1 LAAEPAVELMH
12 VKPDAALPGDAD
24 LVILP
29 GSKATI
35 ADLEVLRASG
45 LETDI
50 RAHVRR
56 GGLLLGLCGGY
67 QMLGRTIADPDGI
80 EGPPG
85 KVDGLGLLDVET
97 VLIGDKRLAPV
108 SGTTADGL
116 PFKGYEMHIGVTKGP
131 DRARP
136 FALLAGGADEG
147 ARSPNG
153 RVFGTYTHG
162 LFANDAQRSAW
173 LARLGAGPATI
184 AYDDLIESTLDRLA
198 AHIAQH
204 VDLDR
209 LLSLSR

>member
-1 LAAEPAVELMH
+1 
-12 VKPDAALPGDAD
+12 
-24 LVILP
+24 
-29 GSKATI
+29 
-35 ADLEVLRASG
+35 
-45 LETDI
+45 
-50 RAHVRR
+50 
-56 GGLLLGLCGGY
+56 
-67 QMLGRTIADPDGI
+67 
-80 EGPPG
+80 
-85 KVDGLGLLDVET
+85 
-97 VLIGDKRLAPV
+97 
-108 SGTTADGL
+108 
-116 PFKGYEMHIGVTKGP
+116 VTKGP